1 MSMIASWVPS
11 ARYIGFFTLVDNA
24 LFCDVVFSV
33 SPLLEK
39 VPGIG
44 VIAEQL

>member
-1 MSMIASWVPS
+1 MGAFRKVH
-11 ARYIGFFTLVDNA
+11 RFFTLVDNA